1 MKQTKKNKIS
11 IFMWIML
18 IGFCTYIFI
27 ESQMN
32 VWEKLFSIIGSLT
45 TALLNIKRSIRV
57 NKDFSLIN
65 DILVIEQTFSKK
77 REYDLKNLLNWTQTR
92 YHILGIQTSCHILIK
107 TENEKEIILW
117 KNEPKDFEKL
127 SNYLNENYS
136 FRCLN

>member
-65 DILVIEQTFSKK
+65 GILVIEQTFSKK
-77 REYDLKNLLNWTQTR
+77 REYDLKNLSNWTQTQ
-92 YHILGIQTSCHILIK
+92 YHILGIQTRNYILIE

-136 FRCLN
+136 LRYLS